1 MDARRIALILLLA
14 LGGAGTAQESSG
26 PAAPVDFARDIQP
39 ILRDHCLK
47 CHNPQKKKGQFRV
60 DSREAAFRG
69 GVSGRVIAPGNS
81 KGSKLV
87 ELLVT
92 KNEDERMPQSAPT
105 LPAEKIELIRRWIDA
120 GAVWPDDPS
129 AKDAT
134 IKHWAYEKPVR
145 KAPPGAAGV
154 HPVDAFIAAAREA
167 KGLKAR
173 PEAPKHVLL
182 RRVYLDL
189 IGLPP
194 TPEELG
200 AFLADLSPDAYGK
213 AVDRLLADP
222 RHGERWGRHWMDVW
236 RYSDWSGFQAEV
248 RDSQPHIWRWR
259 DWIVES
265 LNADKGYDRMVHE
278 MLAGD
283 EIAPEDPD
291 TVRATGFL
299 VRNWYKFN
307 RNSWIQATIEHTSKA
322 FMGTTLNCARCHS
335 HFFDPITHDEY
346 YKFRAFFEP
355 HTIRTD
361 HVPGQFDTLKDG
373 LARVYDAEINAPTH
387 LFVRGNEANPD
398 KTRSLEPGIP
408 AAIGSAPFS
417 LSAVPLPKSATQPQ
431 KRDFVIKLAIE
442 AEAKAMAAARAKVSA
457 AAEALAK
464 AERALA
470 AAPEDAKLQKA
481 ANDSQAALPIA
492 ALDVAIAEAKEV
504 ALETAIRAEEL
515 EDAGK
520 KDGDD
525 WKKAAEAAL
534 AAHRKLQVAEST
546 KNQFAVRRLTDAAK
560 TASGKAAQAA
570 AEKPEDA
577 KLGEAAKKASTDF
590 AAAKKKLDE
599 AEKSLDKA
607 EAELKLPPGTAYP
620 KRKLPEYPSTSTGRR
635 SALAR
640 WLTHPD
646 HPLASRVAVNHV
658 WMRHFGEP
666 LVKTVFDFGHNGR
679 RPTHPELLDWLAV
692 EFVQSGWSM
701 KKLHRLLVTSA
712 TYRMD
717 STADAASLKAD
728 SENTLYWRMNSKRM
742 EAELVRDAVLY
753 LTGDLDLTRGGPELA
768 HALGLTTNRRSLY
781 YQHAAEKQ
789 MQFLEVFD
797 AANVNECYER
807 SESIIP
813 QQALALAN
821 SPLALEKS
829 RLLARKLPAD
839 GFVSAAFDRILGRP
853 ATDEERRTCEEFLE
867 KQAVLLGNPK
877 GLTAFVGGA
886 ATRVPPSPDPKVR
899 AREDLVLVLLNH
911 NEFVTIR

>member
-1 MDARRIALILLLA
+1 VEARRIALILLATL
-14 LGGAGTAQESSG
+14 GAGRAQEASG
-26 PAAPVDFARDIQP
+26 PAPSPVDFARDIQP
-39 ILRDHCLK
+39 LLRDHCLK

-69 GVSGRVIAPGNS
+69 GVSGKVISPGNAKAS
-81 KGSKLV
+81 RFF

-92 KNEDERMPQSAPT
+92 KSEDDRMPQSAPP
-105 LPAEKIELIRRWIDA
+105 LSPAQVELFRRWIDA
-120 GAVWPDDPS
+120 GAVWPDDAS

-134 IKHWAYEKPVR
+134 ITHWAYEKPVR
-145 KAPPGAAGV
+145 KAPPAAG

-167 KGLKAR
+167 KGLRPR
-173 PEAPKHVLL
+173 PEAPKAVLL
-182 RRVYLDL
+182 RRLFLDL

-194 TPEELG
+194 TPEELK
-200 AFLADLSPDAYGK
+200 AFLADPAPDAYEK

-236 RYSDWSGFQAEV
+236 RYSDWAGFGAEV

-265 LNADKGYDRMVHE
+265 LNAGKGYDRMVQE

-283 EIAPEDPD
+283 ELAPEDPD

-307 RNSWIQATIEHTSKA
+307 RNSWLQATIEHTSKA

-335 HFFDPITHDEY
+335 HFFDPITQDEY
-346 YKFRAFFEP
+346 YRFRAFFEP
-355 HTIRTD
+355 HQIRTD
-361 HVPGQFDTLKDG
+361 HVPGEFDTAKAG
-373 LARVYDAEINAPTH
+373 LARVFDADPNVPTH
-387 LFVRGNEANPD
+387 LFVRGNEATPD
-398 KTRSLEPGIP
+398 KSRSLEPGVP
-408 AAIGSAPFS
+408 AALGKAPFS
-417 LSAVPLPKSATQPQ
+417 LAPVPLPRAAVQPQ
-431 KRDFVIKLAIE
+431 KRSFVLQLAIE
-442 AEAKAMAAARAKVSA
+442 AEAKAVAAARAKVGT

-470 AAPEDAKLQKA
+470 AAPDDPKLQKA
-481 ANDSQAALPIA
+481 AADAQAALPVA
-492 ALDVAIAEAKEV
+492 AMDATIAEAKEAV
-504 ALETAIRAEEL
+504 LQSAIRAEQL
-515 EDAGK
+515 EDDGK
-520 KDGDD
+520 KDSDD

-534 AAHRKLQVAEST
+534 GAHRRLQVAEAT
-546 KNQFAVRRLTDAAK
+546 KNQFALRRLADAGKA
-560 TASGKAAQAA
+560 ASGKAAQAA

-577 KLGEAAKKASTDF
+577 KLAEAAKKAAADF
-590 AAAKKKLDE
+590 AAAKKKLDD

-620 KRKLPEYPSTSTGRR
+620 KRKLPEYPSTSSGRR
-635 SALAR
+635 LALAR
-640 WLTHPD
+640 WITHPD
-646 HPLASRVAVNHV
+646 HPLAARVAVNHV

-692 EFVQSGWSM
+692 EFRESGWSL

-717 STADAASLKAD
+717 STADPAGLKAD
-728 SENTLYWRMNSKRM
+728 SENAWYWRMNSRRM
-742 EAELVRDAVLY
+742 EAEIVRDSVLY
-753 LTGDLDLTRGGPELA
+753 IAGDLDLARGGPELA
-768 HALGLTTNRRSLY
+768 HGLGLTTNRRSLY

-807 SESIIP
+807 SESVIP

-829 RLLARKLPAD
+829 RLLARKLPAE
-839 GFVSAAFDRILGRP
+839 GFVAAAFDRILGRP
-853 ATDEERRTCEEFLE
+853 PTDEERRTCEEFLE
-867 KQAVLLGNPK
+867 KQAALLSNAK
-877 GLTAFVGGA
+877 GLVAFAGGSP
-886 ATRVPPSPDPKVR
+886 TRVPPSPDPKMR
-899 AREDLVLVLLNH
+899 AREDLVLVLINH